1 MSRYDELLQLID
13 KYKPKSLIEIGV
25 WNGANAIRMIN
36 RAKKYYDVVSYIG
49 YDLFEDASADT
60 DSKEFNVKSHNH
72 MHAVAAYIRAE
83 TGVVPILVK
92 GDTNTTLPKGLIAD
106 FVFLDGGHS
115 VETIASDYDRV
126 RESKVVVLDDYYTD
140 GVDTQKYGCNFLI
153 ENRVLVDGHIVLRSH
168 IDTTKTTIMPTKDP
182 VKGGGFT
189 QLVVVE
195 A

>member
-1 MSRYDELLQLID
+1 MSRYLELLELID

-36 RAKKYYDVVSYIG
+36 RAKQHHSAVTYIG

-72 MHAVAAYIRAE
+72 MNAVAAYIRSE
-83 TGVVPILVK
+83 TGVTPKLVK
-92 GDTNTTLPKGLIAD
+92 GDTNVTLPKGLIAD

-115 VETIASDYDRV
+115 VQTIAHDYECV
-126 RESKVVVLDDYYTD
+126 KGSAVVVLDDYYTD
-140 GVDTQKYGCNFLI
+140 GVDTQKYGCNS
-153 ENRVLVDGHIVLRSH
+153 IVAPLQ
-168 IDTTKTTIMPTKDP
+168 KTIMPTKDP

-189 QLVVVE
+189 QLVVAE